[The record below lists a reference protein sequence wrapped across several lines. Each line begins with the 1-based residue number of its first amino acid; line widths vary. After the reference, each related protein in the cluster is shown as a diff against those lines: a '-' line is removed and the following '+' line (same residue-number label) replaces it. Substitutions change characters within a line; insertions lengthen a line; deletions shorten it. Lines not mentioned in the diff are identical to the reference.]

1 MDKKYCKEF
10 CDMIKNKEYITNI
23 IKKFLLNI
31 NFGILVKENK
41 KDIKRDKNLNNK
53 FLTPFLIFIKSY
65 YKNLNFYIF
74 TYYMLFEI
82 PLMK

>member
-1 MDKKYCKEF
+1 
-10 CDMIKNKEYITNI
+10 MIKNKEYITNI